1 MQPHHRLYPDQPAV
15 YCLASRDIDP
25 SSVRTGSLGP
35 PRDRHTSSISSRR
48 RLPTERHRT
57 ESPSLSLPLSP
68 SLSHSFSLQLL
79 PSFFFFVFFITLH
92 SQTSQTVRESTTS
105 ILPSLPLIGN
115 TVRPRRGPL
124 DPARSIRDFE
134 LRVFQ
139 RLRRDDTICNVRRE
153 QRARWFVGE

>member
-57 ESPSLSLPLSP
+57 ESPSLP
-68 SLSHSFSLQLL
+68 SSFPHPLSHSSSLQLL
-79 PSFFFFVFFITLH
+79 PSFFLFFFITLY
-92 SQTSQTVRESTTS
+92 SQTRLSANRR
-105 ILPSLPLIGN
+105 LPILIGD
-115 TVRPRRGPL
+115 TVSPSRRGPL

-139 RLRRDDTICNVRRE
+139 RLRRDDTIRT
-153 QRARWFVGE
+153 